1 MRPVLTER
9 QNQIFEFVRAYQ
21 GENGRP
27 PTIAEIGR
35 ALAIRSTNGVFKQL
49 QALEAKGYLR
59 REPHAA
65 RGLRI
70 VDEEAPP
77 QISPQPGSVIPI
89 VSRTKS
95 DAPELLRRRPLG
107 TMTVDPRLLDGRDTS
122 RFIVGIAEDEAM
134 RPDGIHKGDF
144 LTIEEQPEMSL
155 KSGALIAVLLGDALV
170 ARIFA
175 RKAGRVHLQPA
186 DSSYAEEVF
195 GPDAADFYVIGCV
208 RSIMRKL

>member
-9 QNQIFEFVRAYQ
+9 QNQIFEFVRTYQ

-70 VDEEAPP
+70 VDGEPPP
-77 QISPQPGSVIPI
+77 QISAQQGSAIPI
-89 VSRTKS
+89 VSPTKS
-95 DAPELLRRRPLG
+95 DSPQLLRRRPLG
-107 TMTVDPRLLDGRDTS
+107 TMTVDPRLLDGRDPT
-122 RFIVGIAEDEAM
+122 RFIVGIAEDNAM
-134 RPDGIHKGDF
+134 RPLGIHKGDF

-155 KSGALIAVLLGDALV
+155 KSGALVAVLLGDALV
-170 ARIFA
+170 ARVFT
-175 RKAGRVHLQPA
+175 RRAGRVHLQPA
-186 DSSYAEEVF
+186 DSSYAEDVF
-195 GPDAADFYVIGCV
+195 DPDAFEFYVIGCV
-208 RSIMRKL
+208 CSIMRKL